1 MTAKVPSNTTLT
13 EDVKVIITGN
23 DDLTIS
29 GSDVINNIVTLTKGV
44 KGVSKTFKVIAKT
57 DAVSDSGETV
67 KLKYQVKSDDSAYE
81 GFAIPDTSFTINEV
95 KAKFTKS
102 DLVYSPTAV
111 ANTLKF
117 DGLSNAALVDS
128 AGTLIINGD
137 LKTQAGSGFT
147 TNQRVAIT
155 SSTQDLNGDGDTSDT
170 REAAADESSRSF
182 KITGSDGSKEVTQTI
197 AGPAAGKT
205 VFTTQAFKT
214 VTEIKLVSGS
224 TGGPVSAG
232 LATALETSSYDA
244 AQAATY
250 TITASEIPEGI
261 DPLVVNLS
269 SPVITAVFDYDT
281 TSQATTREFIVD
293 SDKISALSS
302 GQVTGALTLI
312 GTPNFTSPH
321 YVTITSEGND
331 SGGYFQIIGKNE
343 NNVTKTDYERCDSSG
358 R

>member
-1 MTAKVPSNTTLT
+1 MSLY
-13 EDVKVIITGN
+13 
-23 DDLTIS
+23 
-29 GSDVINNIVTLTKGV
+29 
-44 KGVSKTFKVIAKT
+44 
-57 DAVSDSGETV
+57 
-67 KLKYQVKSDDSAYE
+67 KL
-81 GFAIPDTSFTINEV
+81 

-137 LKTQAGSGFT
+137 LKPKLEVVYNKPACCDYEFYTRS
-147 TNQRVAIT
+147 
-155 SSTQDLNGDGDTSDT
+155 NGDGDTSDT

-224 TGGPVSAG
+224 TDGPVSAG

-269 SPVITAVFDYDT
+269 SPG
-281 TSQATTREFIVD
+281 
-293 SDKISALSS
+293 ISC
-302 GQVTGALTLI
+302 
-312 GTPNFTSPH
+312 F
-321 YVTITSEGND
+321 
-331 SGGYFQIIGKNE
+331 
-343 NNVTKTDYERCDSSG
+343 
-358 R
+358 